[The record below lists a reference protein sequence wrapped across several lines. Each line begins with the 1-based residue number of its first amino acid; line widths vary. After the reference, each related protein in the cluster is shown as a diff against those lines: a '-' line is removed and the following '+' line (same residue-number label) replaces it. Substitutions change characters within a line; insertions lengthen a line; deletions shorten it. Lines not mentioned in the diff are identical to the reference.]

1 MDRLFPSNLYKYR
14 YTFAFLSMQQLL
26 KSQVLKQLMFFR
38 SYQAQLAMS
47 VQQLVLDKQQW
58 TNHSQA

>member
-1 MDRLFPSNLYKYR
+1 MDRLFLNNLYKYR
-14 YTFAFLSMQQLL
+14 YTFVFLNMQEQL
-26 KSQVLKQLMFFR
+26 KSQEQKQLMFFR
-38 SYQAQLAMS
+38 SYQAQLVMS

>member
-1 MDRLFPSNLYKYR
+1 MDKWFLNNLYKYR
-14 YTFAFLSMQQLL
+14 YTFAFLNMQQQL
-26 KSQVLKQLMFFR
+26 KSQVLKQLMFFH
-38 SYQAQLAMS
+38 SYQAQLVMS